1 MSREVN
7 QSESGVFVHVEGGCV
22 WPHVFYFDYWKI
34 LVRCVLG
41 VTSVQLWGA
50 RACLCVCGRA

>member
-7 QSESGVFVHVEGGCV
+7 QSESGVCAHVERGCV

-34 LVRCVLG
+34 LVRCGLG

-50 RACLCVCGRA
+50 CACLCVCGRA